1 MESVHNADE
10 YEKLMMVRRILSLK
24 STDAPDEIVQRAR
37 RIEQDKKCSKC
48 CWRKDGTGVCV
59 LPRCFRGGRDCEI
72 SKRASAAVRRP

>member
-1 MESVHNADE
+1 MSVESVHNAEE

-24 STDAPDEIVQRAR
+24 STEAPDEIVQRAR

-59 LPRCFRGGRDCEI
+59 LPRCLREGTKTEKKEAKNEAD
-72 SKRASAAVRRP
+72 